1 MIEIKESTIENLPDI
16 VKLYQSIEFEYFEPS
31 MIALEKIYIAMK
43 KYPYYKVFVVVKND
57 EIIGSY
63 ALLIM
68 DNLAHQG
75 AKSGIVEDVVVKEN
89 FRSQGIG
96 KLMMNHAMSICREF
110 KCYKLVLSSNQ
121 VREEAH
127 RFYENLG
134 FERHGFSFQIL
145 FE

>member
-1 MIEIKESTIENLPDI
+1 MIEIKESTIENLPEI
-16 VKLYQSIEFEYFEPS
+16 VNLYQSIEFEYFEPS
-31 MIALEKIYIAMK
+31 MIELENIYLKMK
-43 KYPYYKVFVVVKND
+43 NYPYYKVFVVEKND

-96 KLMMNHAMSICREF
+96 KLMMEHAMSICREF

-134 FERHGFSFQIL
+134 FERHGFSFQVL
-145 FE
+145 F